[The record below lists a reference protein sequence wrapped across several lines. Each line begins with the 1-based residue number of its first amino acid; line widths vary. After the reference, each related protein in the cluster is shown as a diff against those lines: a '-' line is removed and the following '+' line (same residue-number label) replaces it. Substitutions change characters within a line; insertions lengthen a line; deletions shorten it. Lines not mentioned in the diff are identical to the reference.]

1 MTQIQSVPVQLVGR
15 FIWGIAA
22 GVNTVLVPK
31 FITET
36 APKELNGTF
45 GAISQIMVTL
55 GILLATL
62 LCMPIPYF

>member
-1 MTQIQSVPVQLVGR
+1 MLIIGNVLTQIQIVAVQLVGR

-45 GAISQIMVTL
+45 GAIS
-55 GILLATL
+55 
-62 LCMPIPYF
+62 